1 MKIDWA
7 ALGIVAVVSI
17 SATVLFVI
25 LLSFG
30 IRLLSVARLKANQG
44 GDPATA
50 TLSAGYALLGLA
62 ALLVLFCIYLIV
74 PQFH

>member
-17 SATVLFVI
+17 TASVLFVI
-25 LLSFG
+25 LLASS
-30 IRLLSVARLKANQG
+30 IRLVSAAKVRTNQG
-44 GDPATA
+44 GSGTA
-50 TLSAGYALLGLA
+50 ILSAGYALLALA

>member
-7 ALGIVAVVSI
+7 ALGMVSVISI
-17 SATVLFVI
+17 SASVLFVI
-25 LLSFG
+25 LLASS
-30 IRLLSVARLKANQG
+30 IRLVSAAKIRTSEG
-44 GDPATA
+44 GSGRAI
-50 TLSAGYALLGLA
+50 LSAGYALLAAA